1 MFIGR
6 SDSSLRDAS
15 VLAELAA
22 RAGFALEVVRIG
34 LAQLRD
40 TSMPVIARG
49 EDGEF
54 FLIVGLRDDGVQ
66 IIEPAHEA
74 PHVLSLEQFTQ
85 RWTGVA
91 LIDAQAA
98 GAGSSS
104 PSGDGSPAASR
115 RAWHRPVSIVA
126 LVVLVMLGAALWW
139 ATTRSVEIVAWGT
152 ARLPQLPEAIEV
164 GAPQAGSIRRVQI
177 GDGETVAPGDVLLEL
192 SVRTSAPE
200 ELDREAAID
209 AELDVARADAMLA
222 AISLDAPPRLRALS
236 SVESSRRLLEE
247 RSLASRYESYRAN
260 LNGLDAAIEK
270 AGAQRRAAE
279 ESIVTLREGLVSAQ
293 KRAAEA
299 KSLLDQGFISRNAY
313 LEREERLAQLQRDLD
328 KQTESAK
335 VAAAALEEATATRRT
350 LTAETRKE
358 FEADRRDALQ
368 RLSALRTAAARP
380 KQSEQIVQV
389 RAGPRGQAR
398 LRPETQLGATVSA
411 DQVLASVQPSM
422 QIDEIVATLEPGR
435 AAHVRTGMAATVLR
449 AGAAPPSIPLNAS
462 VVALRQ
468 DEAAGGQSANGAPV
482 RATLR
487 LERSVP
493 IQSAAEV
500 RPGEAVLVPGAEV
513 MVRIAVGTRSLLAS
527 WFDP

>member
-1 MFIGR
+1 M
-6 SDSSLRDAS
+6 
-15 VLAELAA
+15 LAALAA
-22 RAGFALEVVRIG
+22 RAGLALEVTRIG
-34 LAQLRD
+34 LTQLRA
-40 TSMPVIARG
+40 TPLPAIARG

-66 IIEPAHEA
+66 IIEPAHDA

-91 LIDAQAA
+91 LIDPQAP

-104 PSGDGSPAASR
+104 PSGDSSRAASR
-115 RAWHRPVSIVA
+115 RAWPAAIA
-126 LVVLVMLGAALWW
+126 GLVVLVMLGAASWW
-139 ATTRSVEIVAWGT
+139 AATRTVEIVAWGT
-152 ARLPQLPEAIEV
+152 ARIPQLAEAIEI
-164 GAPQAGSIRRVQI
+164 GAPQAGSIRRVLVGN
-177 GDGETVAPGDVLLEL
+177 GDAVAPGDVLLEL
-192 SVRTSAPE
+192 LVRTSVPE
-200 ELDREAAID
+200 ELDREAVLD

-222 AISLDAPPRLRALS
+222 AISLDAPPRLRALPN
-236 SVESSRRLLEE
+236 VDSSRRLLEE

-279 ESIVTLREGLVSAQ
+279 ESIATLREGLASAL
-293 KRAAEA
+293 KRAAES

-313 LEREERLAQLQRDLD
+313 LEREERVAQLQRDLD
-328 KQTESAK
+328 KQTESAR
-335 VAAAALEEATATRRT
+335 VAAAAFEEATATRRT

-368 RLSALRTAAARP
+368 RLGVLRTAAVRP
-380 KQSEQIVQV
+380 KQSEQIVEV
-389 RAGPRGQAR
+389 RAGQRGQVR
-398 LRPETQLGATVSA
+398 LQPGTQLGATVSA
-411 DQVLASVQPSM
+411 DQALANVQPAM

-435 AAHVRTGMAATVLR
+435 AAHVRTGMPATVLR
-449 AGAAPPSIPLNAS
+449 AGVAPPPTPLNAA
-462 VVALRQ
+462 VVALSQ
-468 DEAAGGQSANGAPV
+468 DDAISGQNADGARM

-500 RPGEAVLVPGAEV
+500 RSGEAVLVPGAEV
-513 MVRIAVGTRSLLAS
+513 MVRIPVGTRSLLAS